1 MTRSS
6 AAWITPLT
14 GVVLVL
20 ASISSV
26 QLGAAIG
33 KSIFDEISPAGLTFV
48 RLLLAATVM
57 LALARPRPGG
67 WSRSTVIDVVAF
79 GAVLGTMNLLY
90 YASLERIPLS
100 VAVTLELVG
109 PLTVALVHSRRIA
122 DVAWVLCAAAGVA
135 IIAVQG
141 FEGSLDILGC
151 ALALL
156 AGACW
161 GGYIL
166 LSQRVGAKVPGLSG
180 LSAAMLVGALVALPF
195 GAPAAV
201 AAVAASPAVLGPA
214 ALVALLSSVLA
225 YGLELLALR
234 RITAHSFGVFMAL
247 EPASAALFGFLLL
260 SEHVGALD
268 AIAIALVALA
278 SAGVAITATRARPA
292 RSGGHPAD
300 LPDRMPPI
308 P

>member
-1 MTRSS
+1 MSRS
-6 AAWITPLT
+6 ARHWFAPLV
-14 GVVLVL
+14 GVVLVV

-48 RLLLAATVM
+48 RLLLAAVIM
-57 LALARPRPGG
+57 VAVARPRPGS
-67 WSRSTVIDVVAF
+67 WSRSTLLHVLAF
-79 GAVLGTMNLLY
+79 GAVLGAMNLLY

-109 PLTVALVHSRRIA
+109 PLTVALVHSRRPS
-122 DVAWVLCAAAGVA
+122 DVAWVLCAAAGVG

-141 FEGSLDILGC
+141 FEGSIDLLGC
-151 ALALL
+151 VLALA

-161 GGYIL
+161 GGYIV
-166 LSQRVGAKVPGLSG
+166 LSQRVGAAVPGLSG
-180 LSAAMLVGALVALPF
+180 LSAAMVVGALVALPF
-195 GAPAAV
+195 GAVPAVSAV
-201 AAVAASPAVLGPA
+201 IATPAVLGPA

-247 EPASAALFGFLLL
+247 EPAAAALFGLLL
-260 SEHVGALD
+260 LAELVDGLD
-268 AIAIALVALA
+268 ALAIALVVIA
-278 SAGVAITATRARPA
+278 SAGVAITAARAVPRAAPD
-292 RSGGHPAD
+292 D
-300 LPDRMPPI
+300 LPPLP
-308 P
+308 

>member
-1 MTRSS
+1 MSRS
-6 AAWITPLT
+6 ARHWFAPLV
-14 GVVLVL
+14 GVVLVV

-48 RLLLAATVM
+48 RLLLAAVIM
-57 LALARPRPGG
+57 VAVARPRPGS
-67 WSRSTVIDVVAF
+67 WSRSTLLHVLAF
-79 GAVLGTMNLLY
+79 GAVLGAMNLLY

-109 PLTVALVHSRRIA
+109 PLTVALVHSRRPS
-122 DVAWVLCAAAGVA
+122 DVAWVLCAAAGVG

-141 FEGSLDILGC
+141 FEGSIDLLGC
-151 ALALL
+151 VLALA

-161 GGYIL
+161 GGYIV
-166 LSQRVGAKVPGLSG
+166 LSQRVGAAVPGLSG
-180 LSAAMLVGALVALPF
+180 LSAAMVVGALVALPF
-195 GAPAAV
+195 GAVPAVSAV
-201 AAVAASPAVLGPA
+201 IATPAVLGPA

-247 EPASAALFGFLLL
+247 EPAAAALFGFLLL
-260 SEHVGALD
+260 AELVDGLD
-268 AIAIALVALA
+268 ALAIALVVIA
-278 SAGVAITATRARPA
+278 SAGVAITAARAVPRAAPD
-292 RSGGHPAD
+292 D
-300 LPDRMPPI
+300 LPPLP
-308 P
+308 

>member
-1 MTRSS
+1 MSRSPTLWF
-6 AAWITPLT
+6 APLV
-14 GVVLVL
+14 GVVLVV

-33 KSIFDEISPAGLTFV
+33 KSIFDQISPAGLTFV
-48 RLLLAATVM
+48 RLLLAAVIM
-57 LALARPRPGG
+57 VAIARPRPAS
-67 WSRSTVIDVVAF
+67 WSRSTLLNVLAF
-79 GAVLGTMNLLY
+79 GAVLGAMNLLY

-109 PLTVALVHSRRIA
+109 PLTVALVHSRRA
-122 DVAWVLCAAAGVA
+122 SDVAWVLCAAAGVG

-141 FEGSLDILGC
+141 FEGSIDLLGC
-151 ALALL
+151 VLALA

-166 LSQRVGAKVPGLSG
+166 LSQRVGAAVPGLSG
-180 LSAAMLVGALVALPF
+180 LSAAMVVGALVALPF
-195 GAPAAV
+195 GAVPAVSAV
-201 AAVAASPAVLGPA
+201 IDAPAVLGPA

-247 EPASAALFGFLLL
+247 EPAAAALFGFLLL
-260 SEHVGALD
+260 AELVDGLD
-268 AIAIALVALA
+268 AVAIALVIVA
-278 SAGVAITATRARPA
+278 SAGVAITAARAAPRAAP
-292 RSGGHPAD
+292 PD
-300 LPDRMPPI
+300 LPPLP
-308 P
+308 